1 MDSQQVEKLL
11 IEQGRLARETRRY
24 VQYVMAALALI
35 AIVAVATMALAWKTY
50 SENLAPAV
58 KDMQTTMEDI
68 QDMTAQTKTLLDEA
82 KQTMNEVRKITGAVA
97 PVLEQAQETTEQV
110 QAPLNLLRAIP
121 ILNWFMY

>member
-11 IEQGRLARETRRY
+11 IEQGRLARETRRH
-24 VQYVMAALALI
+24 VQSVMGALALMP
-35 AIVAVATMALAWKTY
+35 IVAVATMALAWKTY

>member
-1 MDSQQVEKLL
+1 MDLQQVEKLL

-50 SENLAPAV
+50 SENLAPTVNGLQA
-58 KDMQTTMEDI
+58 TMADI
-68 QDMTAQTKTLLDEA
+68 KDMTAQTKTLLDEA